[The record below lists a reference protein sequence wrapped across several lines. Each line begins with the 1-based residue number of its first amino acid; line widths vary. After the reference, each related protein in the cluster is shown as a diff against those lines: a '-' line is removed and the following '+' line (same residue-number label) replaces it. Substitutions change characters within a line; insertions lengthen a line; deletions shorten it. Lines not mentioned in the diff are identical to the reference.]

1 MPADANTL
9 SNAHQSARGTARAR
23 GAGAAPPALPP
34 ILPAIQR
41 RLPVPAALEMLVSG
55 LQRGWVV
62 SVAGSATDP
71 EGTAGS
77 SGANRPPV
85 STSLALALAAAC
97 SKSGS
102 WCAWVGLDDLGLA
115 AASGFGVDLD
125 RFVLVPRPGADTLDV
140 VAALLGSMEL
150 VLLEPHLLS
159 VTSLR
164 RLKPRAKSGG
174 SVLIVVGLGLP
185 GPGATG
191 TIGSGQEVFDLRLS
205 AVTGHATGHATGWS
219 GLGRGCGR
227 LAARLVEVSAEG
239 RAVRGTAR
247 SVLLWL
253 PSEDGTA
260 ARAEE
265 VPEDLFPEHLQ

>member
-1 MPADANTL
+1 
-9 SNAHQSARGTARAR
+9 
-23 GAGAAPPALPP
+23 
-34 ILPAIQR
+34 
-41 RLPVPAALEMLVSG
+41 MLVPG
-55 LQRGWVV
+55 LQRGWMV
-62 SVAGSATDP
+62 SVAGSGTDP

-77 SGANRPPV
+77 SGANRPSA
-85 STSLALALAAAC
+85 STSVALALAAAC

-102 WCAWVGLDDLGLA
+102 WCAWVGLGDLGLA

-125 RFVLVPRPGADTLDV
+125 RFVLVPRPGVDTLDV
-140 VAALLGSMEL
+140 VAVLLGSMEL

-159 VTSLR
+159 ITSLR

-174 SVLIVVGLGLP
+174 SVLIVVGLSLP
-185 GPGATG
+185 GPGVTG
-191 TIGSGQEVFDLRLS
+191 STGSGQEVFDLRLS
-205 AVTGHATGHATGWS
+205 AVARSSQSHGGGAEPGEKAPELATGGHAAGWS